1 MEDGSALF
9 QEFAKEEA
17 SMAAAP
23 LSSPVATA
31 ASAVSLPGAADGSV
45 DAAEVGQLRKRLQ
58 DLEEI
63 ADSRENRISGVSDG
77 NWFAVAR
84 QAFMSFAPSFP
95 LQEKPG
101 LQKSRPLFLLHSIHS
116 FSWSERIVLSKLTTF
131 DWRKQIRTRSPYLW
145 MM

>member
-9 QEFAKEEA
+9 KEFAEEEA

-84 QAFMSFAPSFP
+84 QAFLHLPRVFSIAR
-95 LQEKPG
+95 KPG
-101 LQKSRPLFLLHSIHS
+101 LQIMTFYFFFI
-116 FSWSERIVLSKLTTF
+116 LTTASHGA
-131 DWRKQIRTRSPYLW
+131 RRLH
-145 MM
+145 

>member
-23 LSSPVATA
+23 LSSPAATA
-31 ASAVSLPGAADGSV
+31 ASMPGAADGSV

-84 QAFMSFAPSFP
+84 QAFLHLPRVFSIAR
-95 LQEKPG
+95 KPG

-131 DWRKQIRTRSPYLW
+131 DWRKQIPTRSLYRW

>member
-9 QEFAKEEA
+9 KEFAEEEA

-84 QAFMSFAPSFP
+84 QAFLHLPRVFSIAR
-95 LQEKPG
+95 KPG
-101 LQKSRPLFLLHSIHS
+101 LQIMTFYFFFI
-116 FSWSERIVLSKLTTF
+116 LTTASHGA
-131 DWRKQIRTRSPYLW
+131 RGLH
-145 MM
+145 

>member
-23 LSSPVATA
+23 LSSPAATA
-31 ASAVSLPGAADGSV
+31 ASMPGAADGSV

-84 QAFMSFAPSFP
+84 QAFLHLPRVFSIAR
-95 LQEKPG
+95 KPG
-101 LQKSRPLFLLHSIHS
+101 
-116 FSWSERIVLSKLTTF
+116 
-131 DWRKQIRTRSPYLW
+131 
-145 MM
+145 

>member
-9 QEFAKEEA
+9 QEFAEEEA

-31 ASAVSLPGAADGSV
+31 ASAVSMPGAADGSV

-77 NWFAVAR
+77 TLVCCCSAGIFVICPIFSIAR
-84 QAFMSFAPSFP
+84 
-95 LQEKPG
+95 KPG
-101 LQKSRPLFLLHSIHS
+101 LQINHDLYFFI
-116 FSWSERIVLSKLTTF
+116 LTTASHGA
-131 DWRKQIRTRSPYLW
+131 RGLH
-145 MM
+145 